1 MESSVSNK
9 HGNESV
15 TDSLRVEMYTAS
27 LKKTVGAAVILSGI
41 HFGGALM
48 TATTAH
54 ADFRICND
62 TKSLVGA
69 ALGYKDG
76 ETWISEG
83 WFQVP
88 PETCSSLIEGD
99 LNSQF
104 YYIYAEDAD
113 KGGQWRGDVFLC
125 TNEREFKIEGVEDCF
140 KRGHIKTGFFE
151 IDTGNR
157 ANWMVRL
164 TEQSQSQPQSQ
175 SQTQQQ

>member
-1 MESSVSNK
+1 MESSVGKK
-9 HGNESV
+9 HGSESIPDTV
-15 TDSLRVEMYTAS
+15 WLDMHTAS
-27 LKKTVGAAVILSGI
+27 LRKILSAALILSGI
-41 HFGGALM
+41 QLGGAFM
-48 TATTAH
+48 TATPAQ

-69 ALGYKDG
+69 ALGYKND
-76 ETWISEG
+76 EQWISEG

-99 LNSQF
+99 LNSRF

-164 TEQSQSQPQSQ
+164 TEQSQSQPQ
-175 SQTQQQ
+175 QQ

>member
-1 MESSVSNK
+1 MESWVGNK
-9 HGNESV
+9 HVYESKSGLAPNPMTKSIFRPFLTTSFLV
-15 TDSLRVEMYTAS
+15 LALVIGMLSLMSSPA
-27 LKKTVGAAVILSGI
+27 K
-41 HFGGALM
+41 
-48 TATTAH
+48 

-69 ALGYKDG
+69 ALGYKEDG
-76 ETWISEG
+76 KWVSEG
-83 WFQVP
+83 WFQVQ

-99 LNSQF
+99 LNSRY

-125 TNEREFKIEGVEDCF
+125 TTEREFRIEGIEDCF
-140 KRGHIKTGFFE
+140 KRGLIKTGFFE

-164 TEQSQSQPQSQ
+164 TEQSQSTPEQNRA
-175 SQTQQQ
+175 QQ

>member
-1 MESSVSNK
+1 MFT
-9 HGNESV
+9 V
-15 TDSLRVEMYTAS
+15 TLRNLLAAS
-27 LKKTVGAAVILSGI
+27 LICSALSIGTS
-41 HFGGALM
+41 LL
-48 TATTAH
+48 TPSSAH

-76 ETWISEG
+76 EKWLSEG

-88 PETCSSLIEGD
+88 AETCSSLIEGD
-99 LNSQF
+99 LNSRF

-140 KRGHIKTGFFE
+140 TRGHIKTGFFE

-157 ANWMVRL
+157 NNWMVRL
-164 TEQSQSQPQSQ
+164 TEQSQSQPQQ
-175 SQTQQQ
+175 